1 MLSYT
6 KAVASHPTKK
16 ESRKKIATDIK
27 RNKTKKVIHY
37 LGGVHPS
44 TPFENKF
51 SNKTNYFVRYEKD
64 ECQTPKNY
72 CSLILDNEG
81 NLKVSESNE
90 KTKGIFFNN
99 DFFTTFKFLERFEQN
114 LPQYLWLDFCGM
126 PTPELLYDLYEVV
139 FNGNSVNTIKDVYI
153 TFFLNPRNRTDVAEY
168 ITKYGY
174 GIEDRAKSLV
184 EHIKNIYTT
193 DESPFNF
200 SCEIFDTYYNDR
212 APMCVLKFKNLMKTK
227 TKTTKTMKAPKTT
240 APKNKTKK
248 TMQDYVT
255 LSKRFT
261 NKQIAIFWRMGT
273 MQIAGYEASAKRCGL
288 IPVTTINA

>member
-51 SNKTNYFVRYEKD
+51 SNKANYFIRYEKNP
-64 ECQTPKNY
+64 CPTPKNY
-72 CSLILDNEG
+72 CRLTETQAGEIIHTER
-81 NLKVSESNE
+81 NE
-90 KTKGIFFNN
+90 KTKGLFLNG
-99 DFFTTFKFLERFEQN
+99 DFFFWFDITGKTT

-126 PTPELLYDLYEVV
+126 PTPELLFELYTAV
-139 FNGNSVNTIKDVYI
+139 FNGKNVESIKDVYV

-168 ITKYGY
+168 LTKYGY
-174 GIEDRAKSLV
+174 GIEDKAKSLV

-227 TKTTKTMKAPKTT
+227 TKTTKTMKAPK
-240 APKNKTKK
+240 NKTKK
-248 TMQDYVT
+248 TMQDYVN